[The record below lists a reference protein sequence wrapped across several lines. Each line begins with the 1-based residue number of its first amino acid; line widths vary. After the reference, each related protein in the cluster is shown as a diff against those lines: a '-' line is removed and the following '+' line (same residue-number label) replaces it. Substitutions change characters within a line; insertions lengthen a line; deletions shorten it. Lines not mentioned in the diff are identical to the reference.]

1 MVCRLIGFAVVV
13 LKLVMFKVCETTGI
27 SRIEFFNFFSIES
40 VNAPVRPT
48 KSAVF
53 YGSLM
58 HIPLKICLPP
68 ASEKFL

>member
-1 MVCRLIGFAVVV
+1 MVCRLTGFAVVV

-27 SRIEFFNFFSIES
+27 SRIEFFNFFSIER

-58 HIPLKICLPP
+58 HISLKICLPP
-68 ASEKFL
+68 A